1 MSIALEPP
9 DHASS
14 RPAGDLRCGRRREG
28 DPVTAT
34 VATMGRIPQI
44 TLPAFLELLH
54 AAATGPRDERGAAGE
69 IEERISRLRHR
80 VPQIQM

>member
-1 MSIALEPP
+1 VSIVLEPP
-9 DHASS
+9 DRALST
-14 RPAGDLRCGRRREG
+14 PAGDLRCGRRRKG

-54 AAATGPRDERGAAGE
+54 AAAAGSRDQRGTAGE
-69 IEERISRLRHR
+69 IEERISRL
-80 VPQIQM
+80 